1 MPNDAFE
8 QFREMVLSDDA
19 LQNALVPILD
29 REEFIARVIEL
40 GQLHSFE
47 FESEDVV
54 QAMRDARATLSARW
68 K

>member
-1 MPNDAFE
+1 
-8 QFREMVLSDDA
+8 MVLSDDA

-29 REEFIARVIEL
+29 RGEFIARVVEL
-40 GQLHSFE
+40 GRFHSFE

-54 QAMRDARATLSARW
+54 QAMRDARGTLAARW